1 MSITVCGGC
10 HCGLVHF
17 EADLPSADVEVL
29 DCNCSICAMTGYLHL
44 IVSESA
50 FRLTDGKSETTSYRF
65 GSGKARHI
73 FCATCGIKS
82 FYRPRSHPQG
92 ISVNL
97 RCLDADHGLNVTETE
112 ERRGGKE
119 CVSPCRF
126 RWSAYQ
132 KKKKKK

>member
-1 MSITVCGGC
+1 MSITVSGGC

-82 FYRPRSHPQG
+82 FYRHVAQKMRSEEHTSELQ
-92 ISVNL
+92 SLMRLSYAVF
-97 RCLDADHGLNVTETE
+97 CL
-112 ERRGGKE
+112 
-119 CVSPCRF
+119 
-126 RWSAYQ
+126 
-132 KKKKKK
+132 KKKTTTKTIEMYKQE

>member
-1 MSITVCGGC
+1 MSITVSGGC

-29 DCNCSICAMTGYLHL
+29 DCNCSVCAMTGYLHL
-44 IVSESA
+44 IVPESA

-97 RCLDADHGLNVTETE
+97 RCLDPDHGLNVTVRSFDGRDWEKAKATLDQSQ
-112 ERRGGKE
+112 R
-119 CVSPCRF
+119 
-126 RWSAYQ
+126 
-132 KKKKKK
+132 

>member
-1 MSITVCGGC
+1 MSITVSGGC

-50 FRLTDGKSETTSYRF
+50 FRLTDGKSETTSYRL

-82 FYRPRSHPQG
+82 FYERK
-92 ISVNL
+92 SVVCGK
-97 RCLDADHGLNVTETE
+97 RGSVCVAHG
-112 ERRGGKE
+112 GG
-119 CVSPCRF
+119 RLI
-126 RWSAYQ
+126 Q
-132 KKKKKK
+132 KI

>member
-1 MSITVCGGC
+1 
-10 HCGLVHF
+10 
-17 EADLPSADVEVL
+17 
-29 DCNCSICAMTGYLHL
+29 MTGYLHL
-44 IVSESA
+44 IVPESA

-97 RCLDADHGLNVTETE
+97 RCLDPDHGLNVTVRAFEGRDWEKAKATPDKPKSE
-112 ERRGGKE
+112 ESG
-119 CVSPCRF
+119 
-126 RWSAYQ
+126 
-132 KKKKKK
+132 

>member
-1 MSITVCGGC
+1 MSITVSGGC

-82 FYRPRSHPQG
+82 FYRRSEEHTTELQSLMR
-92 ISVNL
+92 ISYAVF
-97 RCLDADHGLNVTETE
+97 CLKQKNNVLPYDTNQSI
-112 ERRGGKE
+112 
-119 CVSPCRF
+119 VV
-126 RWSAYQ
+126 
-132 KKKKKK
+132 